1 MKYISLL
8 SLIISII
15 SCSKPEIETNN
26 HLPKGTDTLPSFVV
40 KVPVKIF
47 IDNNV
52 PTYWR
57 EAVVKAVGE
66 WDSLN
71 VLLFKIVGSKEES
84 TTAVSMSDN
93 INVGALGVNPTG
105 VNLPGTDI
113 IISNKGGLNRMQMT
127 YTVVHELGHVVGF
140 HHIYSRVSVFN
151 RLPAI
156 NWEGWN
162 KGDISLINKYY

>member
-1 MKYISLL
+1 MKYILLL
-8 SLIISII
+8 SIILFY
-15 SCSKPEIETNN
+15 SCSKEQTEQTY
-26 HLPKGTDTLPSFVV
+26 LPKGTDTLPSFVV

-66 WDSLN
+66 WNSLN

-84 TTAVSMSDN
+84 TTIVSMSDT
-93 INVGALGVNPTG
+93 INAGALGVNPTG
-105 VNLPGTDI
+105 VNFPGQDI
-113 IISNKGGLNRMQMT
+113 IISSKGGLNRMQML
-127 YTVVHELGHVVGF
+127 YTVIHELGHVVGF

-162 KGDISLINKYY
+162 EGDISLINKYY